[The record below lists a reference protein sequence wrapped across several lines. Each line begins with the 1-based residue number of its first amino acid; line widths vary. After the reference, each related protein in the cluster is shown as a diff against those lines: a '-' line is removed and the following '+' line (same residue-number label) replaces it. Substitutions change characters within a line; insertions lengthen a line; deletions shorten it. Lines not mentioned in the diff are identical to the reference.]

1 MTVVYVDSVFTLNAL
16 VDYLLLLG
24 TARLAGIPLRRGRYL
39 MAALLGGTYAVG
51 CFLPGGGFLAQT
63 PVKAAAGIALALVA
77 FGGEERLLRLTVLLF
92 AVSCAMAGGVLGVG
106 LLSGGAIPA
115 VNGIFYTDIDAR
127 VLLVTATA
135 AYLLLSLVF
144 RAAAAH
150 GVAGELLDVRLSLG
164 GRSVELTAL
173 HDTGNSLRDPL
184 TGQQVLVLSR
194 AAAAELLGGAAAEL
208 LREKEDPLELLSA
221 LRRLSPGLK
230 PRLIPYSAVGTPQG
244 LMLAFRAD
252 WARIGGGI
260 ERELT
265 VGVSPTEMEVSALWG
280 GMVRKGDGNDRAFY
294 AAAALHPAGTAGAP
308 GRALHRRERHPAAAP
323 IPGAGGGAHRA
334 HHGGGRPE
342 GTDRT

>member
-1 MTVVYVDSVFTLNAL
+1 MTVVYVDSVFALNAL

-39 MAALLGGTYAVG
+39 AAALLGGMYAVA
-51 CFLPGGGFLAQT
+51 CFLPGGAFLARM
-63 PVKAAAGIALALVA
+63 PVKAAAGIFLALVA
-77 FGGEERLLRLTVLLF
+77 FGGEERLFRLTVLLF

-150 GVAGELLDVRLSLG
+150 GVAGELVNVRVSLG

-184 TGQQVLVLSR
+184 TGRHVLVLSPT
-194 AAAAELLGGAAAEL
+194 AAGELLGVAAERL
-208 LREKEDPLELLSA
+208 QNDPVALLSE
-221 LRRLSPGLK
+221 LRRLSPARK
-230 PRLIPYSAVGTPQG
+230 PRLIPYSAVGTPEG

-252 WARIGGGI
+252 WARIGGGY
-260 ERELT
+260 EREVT
-265 VGVSPTEMEVSALWG
+265 VAISPTEMETSALWG
-280 GMVRKGDGNDRAFY
+280 GTVRKGEEHDRTFF
-294 AAAALHPAGTAGAP
+294 AAKAIRPSGAAGAQ
-308 GRALHRRERHPAAAP
+308 GRPLHRRK
-323 IPGAGGGAHRA
+323 
-334 HHGGGRPE
+334 
-342 GTDRT
+342 

>member
-16 VDYLLLLG
+16 VDYLLVLG

-39 MAALLGGTYAVG
+39 AAALLGGAYAVG
-51 CFLPGGGFLAQT
+51 CFLPGGAFLAQT
-63 PVKAAAGIALALVA
+63 PVKAAAGAALALVA
-77 FGGEERLLRLTVLLF
+77 FGGEERLLRVTVLLF

-150 GVAGELLDVRLSLG
+150 GVAGELLPVKIVLN
-164 GRSVELTAL
+164 GRTLELTAL

-184 TGQQVLVLSR
+184 TGRHVLVLSR
-194 AAAAELLGGAAAEL
+194 SAAAELLGKEGGEILRTGKDPMAQL
-208 LREKEDPLELLSA
+208 LR
-221 LRRLSPGLK
+221 LRRALPDLS
-230 PRLIPYSAVGTPQG
+230 PRLIPYRAVGTPEG
-244 LMLAFRAD
+244 LMLAFRAEG
-252 WARIGGGI
+252 AVIGGGWEEEI
-260 ERELT
+260 TL
-265 VGVSPTEMEVSALWG
+265 GICPTDMEVSALWG
-280 GMVRKGDGNDRAFY
+280 GMVRKGDGNDRTMDPAKAADESGAFV
-294 AAAALHPAGTAGAP
+294 PQ
-308 GRALHRRERHPAAAP
+308 GRTLHRRKRYPAAAP
-323 IPGAGGGAHRA
+323 FPGEGGGAHRA
-334 HHGGGRPE
+334 AHGRGCPE

>member
-1 MTVVYVDSVFTLNAL
+1 MTVVYADSVFALNAL

-39 MAALLGGTYAVG
+39 IAALLGGMYAVA

-63 PVKAAAGIALALVA
+63 PVKAAAGIFLALVA
-77 FGGEERLLRLTVLLF
+77 FGGEERLFRLTVLLF
-92 AVSCAMAGGVLGVG
+92 VVSCAMAGGVLGVG

-144 RAAAAH
+144 RAAATH

-184 TGQQVLVLSR
+184 TGGHVLVISP
-194 AAAAELLGGAAAEL
+194 AAAGELLGKEAADL
-208 LREKEDPLELLSA
+208 LGTKGDPLIQLSA
-221 LRRLSPGLK
+221 LRRLLPGVK
-230 PRLIPYSAVGTPQG
+230 PRLIPYSAVGTPEG

-252 WARIGGGI
+252 WARIGGGY
-260 ERELT
+260 EREVT
-265 VGVSPTEMEVSALWG
+265 VGVSPAEMETSALWG
-280 GMVRKGDGNDRAFY
+280 GTVRRGEKHDRAFFV
-294 AAAALHPAGTAGAP
+294 AKDFPPSGTAGSP
-308 GRALHRRERHPAAAP
+308 GDPLHRRERHPAPAP
-323 IPGAGGGAHRA
+323 FTGAGGGTDCP
-334 HHGGGRPE
+334 HHGGGRQE